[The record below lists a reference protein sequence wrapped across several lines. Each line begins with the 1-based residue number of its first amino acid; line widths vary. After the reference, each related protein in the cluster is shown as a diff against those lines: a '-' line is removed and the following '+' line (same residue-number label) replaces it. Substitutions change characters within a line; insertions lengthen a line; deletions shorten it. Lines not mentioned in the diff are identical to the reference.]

1 MSGLNAGQIREAVK
15 WHDGL
20 SNQQSLGII
29 RSAALE
35 HARRLDLV
43 ERGEAVWV
51 EKQDG
56 EWPRPL
62 LNRVAGAING
72 PLVPDDTR
80 RTVVEMAAKAVLD
93 ALAKGGS

>member
-72 PLVPDDTR
+72 PLVPVRGGRDESQPAHPHDD
-80 RTVVEMAAKAVLD
+80 
-93 ALAKGGS
+93 GGP